1 MTSVSKT
8 ILTNWQLRHTRK
20 QKKAFSEYAVKIFS
34 DLGYYTRVETKK
46 GFTPSNNIIIGDLSN
61 AKTIVTAHYDTP
73 SRRFIPFFVTLDSTF
88 QTFLTQFSTMIAV
101 FAVCMYLA
109 KYTNFFIGFVLFD
122 LLLWLLVFG
131 PAKKNNANNNTSGLM
146 ALYEVASRLPRDRKE
161 EVAFVLF
168 DNKELAHAGSNA
180 FVKQHEVE
188 FFYNKLVIN
197 LDCVGVGDAIIFLA
211 SKHSI
216 PFAKKAAT
224 FAPKDC
230 GKEFSARVN
239 RNFVYISDSNSFPVA
254 FNVSAFTM
262 DGGPIL
268 KDLYNEKDTVLDESN
283 IDALASAL
291 VAYLSQDC
299 RYDKHP
305 KEEDED

>member
-1 MTSVSKT
+1 MTSVSNT
-8 ILTNWQLRHTRK
+8 ILTNWQQRHTRK
-20 QKKAFSEYAVKIFS
+20 EKKAFAEYAVKIFS

-46 GFTPSNNIIIGDLSN
+46 GLTPSNNIIIGDLTN

-73 SRRFIPFFVTLDSTF
+73 SRRFVPFFVTLNSPL
-88 QTFLTQFSTMIAV
+88 QTFISQFGTMIAV
-101 FAVCMYLA
+101 FAFCMYLA
-109 KYTNFFIGFVLFD
+109 KYTNFLIGFVLFD

-131 PAKKNNANNNTSGLM
+131 PAKKHNANNNTSGLM

-168 DNKELAHAGSNA
+168 DNKEKVHAGSNA

-197 LDCVGVGDAIIFLA
+197 LDCVGVGDAIIFLCT
-211 SKHSI
+211 KHSLLYGR
-216 PFAKKAAT
+216 KAAT
-224 FAPKDC
+224 FASKDC
-230 GKEFSARVN
+230 GKEFSARFN

-254 FNVSAFTM
+254 VNVSAFTM
-262 DGGPIL
+262 DGSNGPTL
-268 KDLYNEKDTVLDESN
+268 KNLYNEKDTQLDEAN
-283 IDALASAL
+283 IEALASAL

-299 RYDKHP
+299 RFDKP
-305 KEEDED
+305 KEED